1 MEHSVLT
8 GYSILLV
15 EPNPHLASDLTRAL
29 DGAGA
34 EIFVASTSIE
44 ALSLAASAALSG
56 VVLDYTQSIRD
67 RHGVATRLSALG
79 VPFVFC
85 KDIGRNEAWPHAPVL
100 SKPVDCAELI
110 DLLRRL
116 LDPEAA
122 GRTERSR
129 PVTRRAEHARQQAAG
144 PRS

>member
-1 MEHSVLT
+1 LEHSVLT

-44 ALSLAASAALSG
+44 ALSLAESAALSG
-56 VVLDYTQSIRD
+56 AVLDYTHSIRD
-67 RHGVATRLSALG
+67 GHRVAARLSALG
-79 VPFVFC
+79 VPFLFC

-116 LDPEAA
+116 LDPEA
-122 GRTERSR
+122 GSPTERSR
-129 PVTRRAEHARQQAAG
+129 PVTKRAEHAWQQAAG